1 MKKWRDTSDWIE
13 EYRKP
18 CPDDIAACTARDYER
33 VERQLDELADLT
45 GPESPSVNGLSPRD
59 SAYWSSSTTVNDIE
73 AAVAILLIQR
83 HLTKFGR
90 GPFANPEVAR
100 RREEPRYHVGWVRTP
115 QKGRFG
121 RPLYE
126 SWLHLP
132 ASADIVPQLGR
143 LPDHRRDHGIAKLR

>member
-90 GPFANPEVAR
+90 GPFANPEVGPDAAR
-100 RREEPRYHVGWVRTP
+100 SPDTTLAGYEHLKRGGSVDLYTNLGCTSRRAPT
-115 QKGRFG
+115 
-121 RPLYE
+121 
-126 SWLHLP
+126 
-132 ASADIVPQLGR
+132 
-143 LPDHRRDHGIAKLR
+143 